1 MTDHQP
7 SEISPA
13 ARKFIRVLAVI
24 CALLVVLEFI
34 VHRHAYFTAEA
45 TPLFFGLYGFAAFMI
60 VVGGGVLLRK
70 LVMRAPDYYD
80 NYYDNGDTDDGGDN
94 A

>member
-1 MTDHQP
+1 MSDLEETGSKMTP
-7 SEISPA
+7 L
-13 ARKFIRVLAVI
+13 ARN
-24 CALLVVLEFI
+24 ALRALVVFCVALMTLEFVI
-34 VHRHAYFTAEA
+34 HRHASFETEGR
-45 TPLFFGLYGFAAFMI
+45 PLFFAVYGFAAFLI

-80 NYYDNGDTDDGGDN
+80 TREDKD

>member
-1 MTDHQP
+1 MSDPEETGPKMTP
-7 SEISPA
+7 LARA
-13 ARKFIRVLAVI
+13 AVSV
-24 CALLVVLEFI
+24 LVVACVFLTALEFVI
-34 VHRHAYFTAEA
+34 HRHAYFETEGR
-45 TPLFFGLYGFAAFMI
+45 PLFFPIYGFAAFLI

-80 NYYDNGDTDDGGDN
+80 TQEDGD

>member
-1 MTDHQP
+1 MTEHSP

-13 ARKFIRVLAVI
+13 ARRFIRALAMI
-24 CALLVVLEFI
+24 CVALVVLEFI
-34 VHRHAYFTAEA
+34 IHRHAYFTAEGM
-45 TPLFFGLYGFAAFMI
+45 PLFFGVYGFAAFMI

-80 NYYDNGDTDDGGDN
+80 ASDDTDGGDN

>member
-1 MTDHQP
+1 MSDPEETGSKMTP
-7 SEISPA
+7 LARA
-13 ARKFIRVLAVI
+13 AVSVLVVA
-24 CALLVVLEFI
+24 CALVTALEFI
-34 VHRHAYFTAEA
+34 IHRHAYFETEGR
-45 TPLFFGLYGFAAFMI
+45 PLFFAIYGFAAFLI

-80 NYYDNGDTDDGGDN
+80 TQENGD